1 MFFKESSKENSSGKG
16 MDAPTR
22 KVVLQPTGSAKR
34 IRCSV
39 KKTELTY
46 NWL

>member
-22 KVVLQPTGSAKR
+22 KVVLQEVPK
-34 IRCSV
+34 
-39 KKTELTY
+39 E
-46 NWL
+46 